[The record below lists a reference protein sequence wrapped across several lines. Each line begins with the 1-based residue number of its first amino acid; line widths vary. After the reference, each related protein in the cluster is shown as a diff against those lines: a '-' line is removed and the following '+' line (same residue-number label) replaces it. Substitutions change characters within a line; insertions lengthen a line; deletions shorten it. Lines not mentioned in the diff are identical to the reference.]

1 MSRVAELFR
10 ARRASPVAVVALI
23 SAGLAGCSAD
33 SHRFAENPFATRQQ
47 EATGSVQPHPA
58 PAAPYGRV
66 ESRPLPQYGAAPQT
80 TPAYGYQ
87 RQSNLQP
94 SGTSGGGRGLAAY
107 APPAQHPMETTAS
120 TAPRSIAA
128 NGGSWSAA
136 DGTTI
141 IVGTNDTVDTLSQR
155 YGVPSKEIM
164 RANGLPTPRN
174 LQPGQQLVIPRQMM
188 QQAAPIAAAPQTK
201 PAAVVASAA
210 GGVHVV
216 NPGETLHSIAR
227 RNNIP
232 AAKLA
237 KANNLP
243 VTVQLRTGQ
252 KIMVPGGKGVAV
264 AQAPV
269 QTLQPV
275 KPAQVATVA
284 GKPVVAAAK
293 PAAPAP
299 VVVAEAPSAKK
310 ESANLASETKE
321 IEKEARQDATGGLPS
336 FRWPVRGRVIAAY
349 GAKTSGKQNDGIN
362 LAVPEGTPVKAAE
375 DGVVTYAGNELKGYG
390 NLVLVRHSNGYVT
403 AYAHASEL
411 MVKRGETIKRGQT
424 IAKAGQTGE
433 VASPQLHF
441 EIRQGSTPVDPS
453 KFLNGT

>member
-1 MSRVAELFR
+1 MSRVAELLR
-10 ARRASPVAVVALI
+10 ARRASPVAVAALI

-33 SHRFAENPFATRQQ
+33 SHRFAENPFNSRQQ
-47 EATGSVQPHPA
+47 EVTGTVPQA
-58 PAAPYGRV
+58 QAAPSGRI
-66 ESRPLPQYGAAPQT
+66 ESQPLPQYQGGSQPPQT
-80 TPAYGYQ
+80 TPAYGFQ
-87 RQSNLQP
+87 RQSQSS
-94 SGTSGGGRGLAAY
+94 SGISGGGRGMAAY
-107 APPAQHPMETTAS
+107 APPARPIETTAT
-120 TAPRSIAA
+120 TAPRSIASNA
-128 NGGSWSAA
+128 TWSAA

-141 IVGTNDTVDTLSQR
+141 IVGTNDTVDGLAQR
-155 YGVPSKEIM
+155 YNVPAREIM
-164 RANGLPTPRN
+164 RVNGLPTPRN
-174 LQPGQQLVIPRQMM
+174 LQPGQSLVIPRQVV
-188 QQAAPIAAAPQTK
+188 AAPPAMSAPQTR
-201 PAAVVASAA
+201 PAAVAS
-210 GGVHVV
+210 GGSVHVV

-243 VTVQLRTGQ
+243 VTVQLKTGQ
-252 KIMVPGGKGVAV
+252 RLTVPGGVKTATAVPAAQPKPAV
-264 AQAPV
+264 A
-269 QTLQPV
+269 
-275 KPAQVATVA
+275 ATA
-284 GKPVVAAAK
+284 KPVAN
-293 PAAPAP
+293 APA
-299 VVVAEAPSAKK
+299 VVAEAPAAKK
-310 ESANLASETKE
+310 ESANLATETKDV
-321 IEKEARQDATGGLPS
+321 EKEAKQDATAGLPS

-362 LAVPEGTPVKAAE
+362 VAVPEGTPVKAAE

-411 MVKRGETIKRGQT
+411 MVKRGDTIKRGQI

-433 VASPQLHF
+433 VSSPQLHF